1 MDEDLKNKLDEL
13 IGAVQNI
20 VSSLQNVNEEKKST
34 PDTRSS
40 LQKFF
45 DDEVK

>member
-1 MDEDLKNKLDEL
+1 MDEDLKSKLDDL
-13 IGAVQNI
+13 IRAIQDI
-20 VSSLQNVNEEKKST
+20 VSSLQNVNKDKDT
-34 PDTRSS
+34 NTDTRSS